1 MSSEIASHHIA
12 LEAEHE
18 RFFVFINLALFM
30 AAITGLELVIIFVP
44 FPTALVFAAIVVL
57 SAVKFL
63 GVITWF
69 MHLIYDK
76 VFCTVLFMIGLVIAI
91 CTAAALLALFD
102 DADRIIQ
109 YEELQRVSMPPMAGR
124 SIGLG

>member
-1 MSSEIASHHIA
+1 MSSENASHYID
-12 LEAEHE
+12 LEPEHE

-57 SAVKFL
+57 SVVKFL

-91 CTAAALLALFD
+91 CTVAALLALFD
-102 DADRIIQ
+102 DPDRIIQ
-109 YEELQRVSMPPMAGR
+109 FDELQGVSMTPMDSW